1 MFDEYDDVDIYAA
14 LKRVHLLK
22 DEDLVVRTAAT
33 VGEEEGEERNVN
45 VFKDLNNPVS
55 EGGDNFS
62 SGEKQLMWCVSE
74 FLKDENWTLIS
85 VWLER
90 F

>member
-62 SGEKQLMWCVSE
+62 SGEKQLMWCVPE
-74 FLKDENWTLIS
+74 FLRGENWTLIS